1 MSSADV
7 ETLLTLQRMES
18 KLVDA
23 LFEHP
28 GTISRRREHELRYAV
43 SFAGLHRFQPGAAAK
58 GGRTQRRDVPVQI
71 PALDDYRR
79 MVVGVLSRPLL
90 HTRDSEKRLRE
101 TNRAYETIAHRVG
114 ATRRAVLDAHAND
127 FSAQELDDEVGIKTL
142 VSIAGGG
149 GGAGYVYIGAWEV
162 MQHARL
168 IPGYIIGSSIGAVL
182 GLFRA
187 KEREGDYA
195 AHLER
200 AKQLRRDEVFRFISM
215 RARYGLPGIFRLY
228 LHHGLQDGFRN
239 PDGSPM
245 RLSDLQIPFEAVV
258 GGVRRGA
265 LEESPEA
272 YAISHHLPQDRR
284 PGRLELRAR
293 LATQMVRMWS
303 FVNPRVVK
311 EIVIGG
317 DALTADFDAIDAA
330 GFSAAIPGIL
340 HYDIARDAPSMH
352 SIASALMEREEID
365 AMVDGGVANNVPA
378 RTAWRQVHAGKIGT
392 RNCYYLAFDCLSP
405 QMSLGHA
412 WMNLGERVLEMQVAL
427 NKRYMHRRVAFKPTL
442 SPVTLLPNAKQMDQ
456 AVAWGRAQM
465 SGEVTRIQKHMERV
479 RYEEG

>member
-23 LFEHP
+23 LYEHP
-28 GTISRRREHELRYAV
+28 GALSRRREHELRYAI
-43 SFAGLHRFQPGAAAK
+43 SFAGLHRFQPGAAAAGK
-58 GGRTQRRDVPVQI
+58 RIDRREVPVVH

-79 MVVGVLSRPLL
+79 MIVGVFSRPLL
-90 HTRDSEKRLRE
+90 SSRDSLKRLRE
-101 TNRAYETIAHRVG
+101 ANRAYETIAHKVHH
-114 ATRRAVLDAHAND
+114 TRAVILDAHVHD

-162 MQHARL
+162 LQHAQL

-187 KEREGDYA
+187 KDRIGDYV

-239 PDGSPM
+239 PDGSAM
-245 RLSDLQIPFEAVV
+245 RLSDLEIPFEAVV
-258 GGVRRGA
+258 AGVRRGA
-265 LEESPEA
+265 LDESPEA

-284 PGRLELRAR
+284 PGRLEMRAR
-293 LATQMVRMWS
+293 IATQLVRMWS

-311 EIVIGG
+311 EIILGG

-340 HYDIARDAPSMH
+340 HYDIARSDPSMH
-352 SIASALMEREEID
+352 SITSALMEREEVD
-365 AMVDGGVANNVPA
+365 ALVDGGMANNVPA
-378 RTAWRQVHAGKIGT
+378 RTAWRQVHEGKIGT

-405 QMSLGHA
+405 QMSIGHA
-412 WMNLGERVLEMQVAL
+412 WMNLGERVLQLQVAL
-427 NKRYMHRRVAFKPTL
+427 NKRYMHRRIAFRPTL
-442 SPVTLLPNAKQMDQ
+442 SPITLLPNARQMDQ

-465 SGEVTRIQKHMERV
+465 SKDVARILKHMEHV
-479 RYEEG
+479 HYEAP